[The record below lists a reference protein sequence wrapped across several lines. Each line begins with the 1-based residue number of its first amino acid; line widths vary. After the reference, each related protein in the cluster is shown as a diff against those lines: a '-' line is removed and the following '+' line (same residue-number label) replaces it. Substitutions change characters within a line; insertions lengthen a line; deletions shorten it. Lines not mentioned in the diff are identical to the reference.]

1 MEQTQQWLVLSF
13 GNLDLND
20 RVNVNQF
27 LDDWKHF
34 DYERYT
40 VLIHLLQNYLVP
52 DPFDAERSY
61 RVARLSD
68 RQVFQDSMLI
78 LKALQYELRIF
89 LKAIEKKDKLL
100 QEIHQKYTEE
110 ELSSIRNNFILPEFL
125 EQTIQTEIGE
135 ELSNDYSKI
144 RFVLM
149 GGITGDLELTTR
161 LNEKFSK
168 IYYQVN
174 PHPTY
179 LKESAY
185 FQLKPHYETIE
196 VLFYS
201 DLLSYINAFKAP
213 LRCAYCDQIIENPNE
228 HQRARSIKAL
238 PVYHRHPGDEHD
250 ENSCWKKSRLLKD
263 RMRKKKVSDTNGTN
277 H

>member
-1 MEQTQQWLVLSF
+1 MEQKQQWLVLSF
-13 GNLDLND
+13 VNLDLND
-20 RVNVNQF
+20 PVKTNQF
-27 LDDWKHF
+27 LDDWEHLDF
-34 DYERYT
+34 ERYT
-40 VLIHLLQNYLVP
+40 VLIHLLQDYLVP
-52 DPFDAERSY
+52 DPYDAERSY

-78 LKALQYELRIF
+78 LKALQYELQIF
-89 LKAIEKKDKLL
+89 LNAIEKKDKLL

-110 ELSSIRNNFILPEFL
+110 ELSSFRSNFILPELL
-125 EQTIQTEIGE
+125 EQSNQTEIGE
-135 ELSNDYSKI
+135 GISNDYSKI

-149 GGITGDLELTTR
+149 DGITGDLELTTR
-161 LNEKFSK
+161 LNKKFSN
-168 IYYQVN
+168 IYYQVD

-185 FQLKPHYETIE
+185 FQLKPHYATIE

-201 DLLSYINAFKAP
+201 DLLSYINTFKAP

-238 PVYHRHPGDEHD
+238 PVYHRHLDDEDD